1 MKKKSYVVYCIQRK
15 FSIKKNYKNKMMKGH
30 LIYEKTDCFII
41 EVKMLHIMLWT
52 ILHAL

>member
-1 MKKKSYVVYCIQRK
+1 MKKKSYVVYCVQRK
-15 FSIKKNYKNKMMKGH
+15 FSIKKKKYKNKMMKGH

-41 EVKMLHIMLWT
+41 EVKMLHVIWT